1 MLLSAVYDSSD
12 IDTKKLKLHIKTWL
26 VVDQKESYSSGT
38 IDEYCKKIESIE
50 TANDIM
56 FFLVQNHFVSYRNP
70 QLLEEIVEEFLLRD
84 NNVVTRMDQYTRDL
98 EAFELTLKELE
109 QVSCEEDLG
118 PRAPSG
124 LPEFTLEADNPNMTV
139 QQFQTTLSESI
150 PQSNHTLLKS
160 INPGSIILTFV
171 ALPCVAS
178 AVMKEL
184 TNPIVLKKLKSKGV
198 RVNKP
203 RPVHYYSPQ
212 RTICAKTLEVEFMSS
227 ISHTRDKY
235 YESSFTRTCLTLSS
249 QFAQDSV

>member
-1 MLLSAVYDSSD
+1 MLLSAVCVSSD
-12 IDTKKLKLHIKTWL
+12 MHIDIKQLKLHIKLWL
-26 VVDQKESYSSGT
+26 VVDQVESYSSGT
-38 IDEYCKKIESIE
+38 INKYCKKIESIDSSSE
-50 TANDIM
+50 IM
-56 FFLVQNHFVSYRNP
+56 FFLAQNHFVSYRNP

-84 NNVVTRMDQYTRDL
+84 DNVVTRMDQYTRDL
-98 EAFELTLKELE
+98 EAFKLTLKELE

-124 LPEFTLEADNPNMTV
+124 LPEFTLKADNHDMTK

-160 INPGSIILTFV
+160 INPGSIIMTFV
-171 ALPCVAS
+171 VLPCATS

-198 RVNKP
+198 RVIKP
-203 RPVHYYSPQ
+203 HPQ
-212 RTICAKTLEVEFMSS
+212 RTICAKTLQVEFMSS

-235 YESSFTRTCLTLSS
+235 CESSFTRTYFT